1 MICSLETNIS
11 DMSNNIVKT
20 FLCFLQNLISWW
32 FKFWRIF
39 IKSHRDAV
47 KSNAD
52 SKGVRLEA
60 PLLVDVEVNKTL
72 LRGCENPPESPT
84 NQS

>member
-1 MICSLETNIS
+1 M
-11 DMSNNIVKT
+11 
-20 FLCFLQNLISWW
+20 
-32 FKFWRIF
+32 
-39 IKSHRDAV
+39 

-60 PLLVDVEVNKTL
+60 PLLVEVEVNKTL

-84 NQS
+84 NRSKEKSNPGIRIFRIL